1 MLCCSDSDSFLLCSV
16 LWFQVKEALEVG
28 LRQTIP
34 PPPDGL
40 DPQDTL
46 DQEVSTF
53 VCELLEVV
61 RLRLLLT
68 PISAEGKTPLEVIG
82 TSGVIDLKFQDVGLK
97 PFGSMSTRLKV
108 AVRDHQDARDAR
120 LKELLTTPLWVA
132 PFVVV
137 VIAVF
142 LALGGMGTSVFI
154 VSVLSRLSPQW
165 CFPRMSLI
173 TKAANT
179 VSITASLWSLHSIYT
194 FVGCVGFRDFP
205 NTVARKWW
213 IFTLGL
219 LGDMGF
225 TGFTTP
231 LLTMTEYRAYEER
244 CKDMLRQWG
253 VRLLMHNLHE
263 AFERKSIGTTDV
275 LRLMDDMAMLSTGM
289 SVTTDEDEKD
299 GTIRVEEGQLPES
312 IAMGLVDR
320 YEGCARSRRPREM
333 SY

>member
-1 MLCCSDSDSFLLCSV
+1 
-16 LWFQVKEALEVG
+16 
-28 LRQTIP
+28 
-34 PPPDGL
+34 
-40 DPQDTL
+40 
-46 DQEVSTF
+46 

-68 PISAEGKTPLEVIG
+68 PISAEGKTPLDVVG
-82 TSGVIDLKFQDVGLK
+82 TSSVMELMFRDVGMK
-97 PFGSMSTRLKV
+97 TFGSMSTRLKV

-132 PFVVV
+132 PFIV
-137 VIAVF
+137 VIIAFF
-142 LALGGMGTSVFI
+142 LALSGMGTSVFI

-165 CFPRMSLI
+165 CFPRMALI
-173 TKAANT
+173 NKVANG
-179 VSITASLWSLHSIYT
+179 VSIATSLWSLHSLYT
-194 FVGCVGFRDFP
+194 FVGCVRLLDFP

-213 IFTLGL
+213 TFTLGL

-225 TGFTTP
+225 IGFAGP

-263 AFERKSIGTTDV
+263 VFERKSIGTTDV
-275 LRLMDDMAMLSTGM
+275 LRLMDDMAMLATGM
-289 SVTTDEDEKD
+289 SVTTEEDEKD

-312 IAMGLVDR
+312 IAMDWVDR
-320 YEGCARSRRPREM
+320 YEGCATSRRPREM
-333 SY
+333 SYSTDSTVMLPTTS